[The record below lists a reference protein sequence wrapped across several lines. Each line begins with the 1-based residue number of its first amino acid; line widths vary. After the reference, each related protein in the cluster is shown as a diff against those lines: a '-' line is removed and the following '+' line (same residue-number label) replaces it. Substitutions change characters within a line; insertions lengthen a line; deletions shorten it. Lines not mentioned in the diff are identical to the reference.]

1 METVSIPNQA
11 LCVSGLDKLDIRP
24 WPLELPASQGKYIV
38 PEGNVLIKI
47 RATGICG
54 SDVRTTLCSD

>member
-1 METVSIPNQA
+1 METISIPNQA

-24 WPLELPASQGKYIV
+24 WPLELQASNDKPIV

-54 SDVRTTLCSD
+54 SDVGFSLRDE